1 MKSIRT
7 LAVLSKC
14 LLLAIMVLPVC
25 AQAKSLYGK
34 VRSVQSGEQFTFDYG
49 NGVYEVHLFGIA
61 APAASDPLA
70 AESARFIRDTAMGPG
85 HETRIWVMDRD
96 ASGLIHAKL
105 LVDGNDVG
113 LALVRDGLAAREPD
127 AHYKPTSN
135 DQPDVLVAAENEA
148 RLAGRGLWRSQD
160 GQSPRQPAA
169 DSSGSAA
176 NAAATPSGGGTVD
189 RDTSQRSGGENECAV
204 AQNPANP
211 LQLFNA
217 CNVAS
222 GAGMFAARS
231 IDGGATW
238 IYPDPSDKTITDGDP
253 GQGASACC
261 DPTLAWDSFGN
272 LYITYINAGTNAI
285 VTILSTDG
293 GEIFSDLATFSGSVD
308 QPTVVANDTPDG
320 VAVWVVWNQSG
331 SMVARGAIA
340 TALGTVGAFGSLQ
353 SIPSSSGCSFG
364 DIAIAPSGAVVQVCE
379 VPTGGQGPANI
390 RLNVDAD
397 GVGANPFGSSS
408 IATATNVG
416 GFDFIPAQNSR
427 SVDAEAGVAFNR
439 ATGTP
444 GFGRLFLVYTEETVN
459 ESNDM
464 DILVRYSDDVGA
476 TWSTPIR
483 VNDDATSNSQFL
495 PKIASDP
502 VTGNVAVCWHDA
514 RNAPSNNQMELFC
527 STAVP
532 TAGVPVFAA
541 NVQVS
546 DGISTSNGSGVE
558 YGDYMG
564 LTFHSG
570 IVTPVWA
577 DTSNS
582 TGDNPDA
589 TSDFDAYIDQLLP
602 IVLPD
607 IIFANGFDASRPGLW
622 VPCFEGC
629 E

>member
-1 MKSIRT
+1 MKPIRT
-7 LAVLSKC
+7 LANVAYVFLFAA
-14 LLLAIMVLPVC
+14 LLVPVG
-25 AQAKSLYGK
+25 AQARSLYGK
-34 VRSVQSGEQFTFDYG
+34 VSAVQSGAEIMFDYG
-49 NGVYEVHLFGIA
+49 NGVYQVHVFGID
-61 APAASDPLA
+61 APMARDPLA
-70 AESARFIRDTAMGPG
+70 ATAASFIRDVAMGPD
-85 HETRIWVMDRD
+85 HETRLWIMDRD
-96 ASGLIHAKL
+96 AGGIIHAKL
-105 LVDGNDVG
+105 LVDGKDIG
-113 LALVRDGLAAREPD
+113 LALVREGLAARQPD
-127 AHYKPTSN
+127 AHYKSTSK
-135 DQPDVLVAAENEA
+135 DQPDALVAAENEA
-148 RLAGRGLWRSQD
+148 RLAGRGLWHSQG
-160 GQSPRQPAA
+160 GQSSRQPAS
-169 DSSGSAA
+169 DSSSAA
-176 NAAATPSGGGTVD
+176 TTSAVPTGAAGTID

-272 LYITYINAGTNAI
+272 LYITYINAATSAI

-293 GEIFSDLATFSGSVD
+293 GETFSDLATFSGSVD

-320 VAVWVVWNQSG
+320 VVVWIVWNQG
-331 SMVARGAIA
+331 GAMVARAAVA
-340 TALGTVGAFGSLQ
+340 TGLGTVGAFGNLQ
-353 SIPSSSGCSFG
+353 SIPASAGCSFG
-364 DIAIAPSGAVVQVCE
+364 DIAVAPSGAVVQVCE

-390 RLNVDAD
+390 RLNVDPD
-397 GVGANPFGSSS
+397 GVGANAFGSSS
-408 IATATNVG
+408 IATTTNVG
-416 GFDFIPAQNSR
+416 GFDFIPAQNAR
-427 SVDAEAGVAFNR
+427 SVDAEAGLAFNR
-439 ATGTP
+439 ASGSP

-464 DILVRYSDDVGA
+464 NILVRYSDDIGT
-476 TWSTPIR
+476 TWSAPIQ

-532 TAGVPVFAA
+532 TAGVPVFAS

-564 LTFHSG
+564 LTFNAG

-602 IVLPD
+602 LVLPD
-607 IIFANGFDASRPGLW
+607 TIFTDGFENALPAPW
-622 VPCFEGC
+622 IQCFGAC